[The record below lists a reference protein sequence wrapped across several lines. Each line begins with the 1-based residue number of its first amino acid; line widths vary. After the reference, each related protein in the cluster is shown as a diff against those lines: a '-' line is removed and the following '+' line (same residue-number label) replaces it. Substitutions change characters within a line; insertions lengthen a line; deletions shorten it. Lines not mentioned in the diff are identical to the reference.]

1 MHRTS
6 DYLLAIQTDTHR
18 SQSPRPGCYSRM
30 LHDTS
35 HEPQQLHTL
44 QLAVVP
50 CVSYQEGEI
59 TIKSLRATAL
69 FTGWRGIWMRRLTSA
84 IVLGSYQACC
94 SVCPVEGSAELYP
107 VTGPHRSFPSW
118 DRRYRHNHSSEPPA
132 TSGLQTGIAYARGN
146 AFTMVRMLVAK
157 L

>member
-1 MHRTS
+1 MNHVPSIPSLARNADVTMIPKTRLTTRHMLQATS
-6 DYLLAIQTDTHR
+6 R
-18 SQSPRPGCYSRM
+18 SNYTRCSSPLCRVYHVR
-30 LHDTS
+30 
-35 HEPQQLHTL
+35 
-44 QLAVVP
+44 
-50 CVSYQEGEI
+50 EGEI

-107 VTGPHRSFPSW
+107 ATGPHRSFPSW
-118 DRRYRHNHSSEPPA
+118 DRRYRHNHSLGPPA